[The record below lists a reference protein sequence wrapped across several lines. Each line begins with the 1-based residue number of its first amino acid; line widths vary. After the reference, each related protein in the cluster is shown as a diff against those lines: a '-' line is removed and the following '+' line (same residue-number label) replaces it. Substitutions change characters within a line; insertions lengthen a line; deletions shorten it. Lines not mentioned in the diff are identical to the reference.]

1 MATYSVPLATL
12 FHGDVTIEYGCDTA
26 SYGYGDL
33 KVYRQ
38 GHIGIGSSTE
48 SFNASTGS
56 LVVYGGLGVSANS
69 NINGTLTV
77 NSTSN
82 LQTTYIDTSLGV
94 FSVSGGNAMSVAV
107 GGSVSFTSTNDNI
120 SLVSSLN
127 NIILNA
133 GKNASN
139 AIQIN
144 ASNNLGGIQMSS
156 GQDSGLTISTGS
168 LGIVGSSVLGPISLI
183 SKGGSGAFI
192 VNSLSDNQN
201 LTLQVNNNYNSGIL
215 LESGGTNFSVPA
227 LHINTTY
234 NTGNIYITNNST
246 GNNAGQINL
255 LSGSGG
261 INITSNTGGAINI
274 IARNAASSF
283 VINSSSDAN
292 DLLIGVNGTT
302 NSSLILHSEG
312 TGTDAIL
319 LETTNATGYIL
330 VQQATGS
337 GGVNINTGSGGLN
350 TITQI
355 GGGINLTA
363 NGATSSFIN
372 QTTADNQDLTIC
384 VRGDTDSSLILC
396 SDGKG
401 NDAIQINANTGGIN
415 IFAAGSISI
424 NTSNTSNGINIG
436 TLNNAPV
443 TIGTSTSTTTIK
455 GNLDV
460 QGTTTTYDST
470 IVQIADNI
478 IQINNGPSGTA
489 DGGIA
494 VKRWQSANDN
504 CSGDVISDTPEVTG
518 TVSNINTTEI
528 VITNPSSPLSADT
541 GHYRGYWVTVSY
553 GSVCHVRRVKNW
565 VGNDTGG
572 TLTIFSTV
580 DQDALLGSPTP
591 VEGLDLPNITVT
603 NATFALYPC
612 HWIVSMW
619 DEYNKCYALVCSN
632 FVSGDNDFNSSS
644 IPIAHYVNLHVN
656 NIIANAITVNNIN
669 GTTADIQLSVT
680 LNHDT
685 VPKSLTNGGNYPN
698 YGVFIVLVKPTI
710 ETGISPYA
718 VFVIGR
724 RNDPTSCGQVARII
738 SVKGTNGEMLDMA
751 WPTNAYPTVFYRP
764 SPGTAG
770 STDYTI
776 KLISV

>member
-38 GHIGIGSSTE
+38 GHIGIGNSTE
-48 SFNASTGS
+48 SINASTGS
-56 LVVYGGLGVSANS
+56 LVVYGGLGVTANS
-69 NINGTLTV
+69 NLRGILTV
-77 NSTSN
+77 SSTSN

-94 FSVSGGNAMSVAV
+94 FSVSGGNAMTVSVNDTI
-107 GGSVSFTSTNDNI
+107 SLTSTNI
-120 SLVSSLN
+120 VSLNSSLN
-127 NIILNA
+127 T
-133 GKNASN
+133 KN
-139 AIQIN
+139 AIQLN
-144 ASNNLGGIQMSS
+144 ATNNLGGITLSS
-156 GQDSGLTISTGS
+156 GQNSGVNISAGS
-168 LGIVGSSVLGPISLI
+168 LGIVGSSVLGPISLTAN
-183 SKGGSGAFI
+183 GGSGAFI
-192 VNSLSDNQN
+192 VNALNDNQN
-201 LTLQVNNNYNSGIL
+201 LTLQINNNYNSGIL
-215 LESGGTNFSVPA
+215 IESAGTNFSIPA
-227 LHINTTY
+227 LHFNTTY
-234 NTGNIYITNNST
+234 NTGNIYITNNSN
-246 GNNAGQINL
+246 GNSAGQINL
-255 LSGSGG
+255 FGGSSG
-261 INITSNTGGAINI
+261 INITSNTGGQINI
-274 IARNAASSF
+274 IARDAASSF
-283 VINSSSDAN
+283 VINTVSDAN
-292 DLLIGVNGTT
+292 DLTIGINGTT

-319 LETTNATGYIL
+319 LETTNASGYIL

-350 TITQI
+350 TITQN

-363 NGATSSFIN
+363 NGASSSFIN

-396 SDGKG
+396 SDGKA

-415 IFAAGSISI
+415 VFAAGTISI
-424 NTSNTSNGINIG
+424 NTSNTSSGINIG
-436 TLNNAPV
+436 TLNNVPV

-504 CSGDVISDTPEVTG
+504 CSGDVISDTPEITG
-518 TVSNINTTEI
+518 TVSNINSTEI
-528 VITNPSSPLSADT
+528 VITSPSTPFSPDT
-541 GHYRGYWVTVSY
+541 GYYRGYWVTVRY

-565 VGNDTGG
+565 IGNASGG

-580 DQDALLGSPTP
+580 DQDTVLGSPTP

-603 NATFALYPC
+603 NATFGLYPC
-612 HWIVSMW
+612 HWVVSMW
-619 DEYNKCYALVCSN
+619 NEFEKEYSLVCSN
-632 FVSGDNDFNSSS
+632 FVSGDNDLNSSS
-644 IPIAHYVNLHVN
+644 IPIAHYINLHVN
-656 NIIANAITVNNIN
+656 NIIANALTINSIN

-685 VPKSLTNGGNYPN
+685 VPRDITNGHYYPN

-710 ETGISPYA
+710 ETGTSPYA

-724 RNDPTSCGQVARII
+724 RNDPTNCGQVARII

-751 WPTNAYPTVFYRP
+751 WPTNSYPTIFYRP

-770 STDYTI
+770 STDYTV